1 MMIKP
6 HLVIG
11 LGNPLMRDEG
21 VGPRIIEKLITQGP
35 ESDQVEYLD
44 LGTGGLSLVHALA
57 GRRSVTLIDCA
68 YMGRAPGSLVKFAP
82 EEVRSIRP
90 AATVHESDI
99 MSVLEVAGIT
109 GAKPAEVIIFGI
121 EPAVVDF
128 GIGLSEV
135 IEGRLA
141 EYYRQVRDH
150 VFWLTWDG
158 RHAV

>member
-1 MMIKP
+1 MIKP

-57 GRRSVTLIDCA
+57 GRRTVTLIDCA
-68 YMGRAPGSLVKFAP
+68 YMGRAPGSVVQFAP